1 MGNEIQ
7 RAERESD
14 YVRVE
19 DVASGGLRQVFIG
32 LRPRGEAYPHETVRV
47 EGADVDLDAD
57 GNIIGVTLFW
67 RQA

>member
-1 MGNEIQ
+1 MSNEIQ
-7 RAERESD
+7 RAECESD

-32 LRPRGEAYPHETVRV
+32 LRLRGKAYPHETVHA

-57 GNIIGVTLFW
+57 GNVIGVTLFW